1 MVKKIRWLRLGLIG
15 VCVLCF
21 CLTGLAIDIYTFS
34 LTTDPKPAAA
44 AIVLGAAVWDD
55 QPSPVFA
62 ERINHA
68 INLYINGQV
77 EFIIFTGGVGD
88 GEQLAESLVAA
99 NYAIANGVAVDDTF
113 CETSSK
119 ITLENLQGAQEIVQ
133 QQGIGRVVIVSDPLH
148 MRRSIIMAQDLGLD
162 AHSSPTPT
170 TRYISWP
177 SKLEFLLREV
187 YFYGTYLV
195 GRPFLSFLQTDQR
208 MTIQPCQ

>member
-1 MVKKIRWLRLGLIG
+1 M
-15 VCVLCF
+15 
-21 CLTGLAIDIYTFS
+21 
-34 LTTDPKPAAA
+34 
-44 AIVLGAAVWDD
+44 LGAAVWDD

-68 INLYINGQV
+68 INLYKNGQV

-99 NYAIANGVAVDDTF
+99 NYAIANGVAVGDTF

-148 MRRSIIMAQDLGLD
+148 MRRSIMMAQDLGLD
-162 AHSSPTPT
+162 AHSSPTSLCC
-170 TRYISWP
+170 ISTKPPRSIHRFSTIPWH
-177 SKLEFLLREV
+177 SK
-187 YFYGTYLV
+187 
-195 GRPFLSFLQTDQR
+195 QCDA
-208 MTIQPCQ
+208 

>member
-1 MVKKIRWLRLGLIG
+1 MACI
-15 VCVLCF
+15 LCGGF
-21 CLTGLAIDIYTFS
+21 IALAIDIYAFS
-34 LTTDPKPAAA
+34 FTTDSMPAAA

-68 INLYINGQV
+68 INLYKNGQV

-88 GEQLAESLVAA
+88 GGQRAESLVAA
-99 NYAIANGVAVDDTF
+99 NYAIANGVAASDTF
-113 CETSSK
+113 CETNSR
-119 ITLENLQGAQEIVQ
+119 ITLENLQGAQAIVE
-133 QQGIGRVVIVSDPLH
+133 QQGLGRVLIVSDPLH
-148 MRRSIIMAQDLGLD
+148 MRRAIIMAQDLGLD

-177 SKLEFLLREV
+177 NKLEFLLREV

-195 GRPFLSFLQTDQR
+195 GRPFLSFLETDQQ